1 MGGSSTSRQG
11 RYPLC
16 LVADSRSGGS
26 VPASARRVGSE
37 ITASSLLEGRATNKG
52 VLPMYAATADTFAT
66 IDLSQ
71 LSDVTGAAD
80 VNRAVERGNS
90 YGFAGAFLGG
100 GIGSFFGPAGAAVGA
115 GRSEERADAVSYTHL
130 TL

>member
-1 MGGSSTSRQG
+1 MH
-11 RYPLC
+11 
-16 LVADSRSGGS
+16 
-26 VPASARRVGSE
+26 
-37 ITASSLLEGRATNKG
+37 
-52 VLPMYAATADTFAT
+52 AATADTFAT

-90 YGFAGAFLGG
+90 YGFAGAFIGG

-115 GRSEERADAVSYTHL
+115 GIGGGVGWLGGFGGDLIALARGK
-130 TL
+130 